1 MTEELLQFIWLH
13 QYFNKTE
20 LVTEQLQ
27 QLQIIQP
34 GILNK
39 NQGPDFINAAIIL
52 DGIKLYGSI
61 ELHVKTSLWQKH
73 KHSTDDNYKNVILHV
88 VWKNDVAIH
97 TLNPALPV
105 LVLENSVAKVLLQK
119 YQQLMYADKKL
130 PCSNYLPVL
139 HELSWVAFKEKLLV
153 ERLQEKYAGIAELLV
168 QTNYHWEEVFWYKLA
183 YNFGLKVNAALFEA
197 VAKTISINILA
208 KHKNQLQQLEALLL
222 GQANLLQDDSIII
235 QDKYYSLLQ
244 KEYHFLKTKYALQK
258 VHEQPMFLRM
268 RPAAFP
274 TIRLAQ
280 LAMLI
285 HNSTHLFATI
295 KETETVNDLRKLLN
309 VTASD
314 YWHYHYT
321 FKEASAYKEKQLGN
335 QMMDSIIINTIVPVV
350 FAYGVYYNH
359 QSLKDKAVQWLQHI
373 KAENNSILQLYLKYH
388 VKNSSAADSQA
399 LLYLYKNY
407 CTTKQCLQ
415 CAMGNAILK
424 NVTK

>member
-27 QLQIIQP
+27 QLQIVQP

-39 NQGPDFINAAIIL
+39 NQGPDFINAAIIV

-105 LVLENSVAKVLLQK
+105 LVLENRVAKVLLQK
-119 YQQLMYADKKL
+119 YQQLMDADKRL

-168 QTNYHWEEVFWYKLA
+168 QTNYHWEDVFWYKLA
-183 YNFGLKVNAALFEA
+183 YNFGLKVNAALFEV

-222 GQANLLQDDSIII
+222 GQANLLQDDSSAI

-295 KETETVNDLRKLLN
+295 KETDTVNELRKLLN

-321 FKEASAYKEKQLGN
+321 FKEASTYKEKQLGN

-350 FAYGVYYNH
+350 FAYGVYYNN
-359 QSLKDKAVQWLQHI
+359 QSLKDKALQWLQHI

-399 LLYLYKNY
+399 LLYLYKKY
-407 CTTKQCLQ
+407 CTPKQCLQ
-415 CAMGNAILK
+415 CAVGNAILK

>member
-27 QLQIIQP
+27 QLQIVQP

-39 NQGPDFINAAIIL
+39 NQGPDFINAAIIV

-105 LVLENSVAKVLLQK
+105 LVLENIVAKVLLQK
-119 YQQLMYADKKL
+119 YQQLMDADKRL

-222 GQANLLQDDSIII
+222 GQANLLQDDCNII
-235 QDKYYSLLQ
+235 QDKYYSLLK

-285 HNSTHLFATI
+285 HNSTHLFSII

-321 FKEASAYKEKQLGN
+321 FKEVSAYKEKQLGN

-350 FAYGVYYNH
+350 FAYGVYYNN

-407 CTTKQCLQ
+407 CTPKQCLQ
-415 CAMGNAILK
+415 CAVGNAILK

>member
-27 QLQIIQP
+27 QLQIVQP

-39 NQGPDFINAAIIL
+39 NQGPDFINAAIIV

-61 ELHVKTSLWQKH
+61 ELHVKTSLWKKH

-105 LVLENSVAKVLLQK
+105 LVLENIVAKLLLQK
-119 YQQLMYADKKL
+119 YQQLMDADKRL

-153 ERLQEKYAGIAELLV
+153 ERLQEKYAGIAVLLV

-222 GQANLLQDDSIII
+222 GQANLLQDDSNII

-321 FKEASAYKEKQLGN
+321 FKESSAYKEKQLGS

-350 FAYGVYYNH
+350 FAYGKYYNN

-373 KAENNSILQLYLKYH
+373 KAENNAILQLYLKYH

-399 LLYLYKNY
+399 LLYLYKKY

-415 CAMGNAILK
+415 CAVGNAILK